1 MFQPKTYT
9 LINKMYDPRVD
20 IRLVRNQIHEWVTKL
35 DDVPAE
41 ISNIIFDNI
50 NKYIEYDVFPVLN
63 IPLYNETLEGW
74 NLVTRRNKL
83 EKEYPKEFHQVLV
96 EEKREI
102 REHYRMMKEDNPE
115 KW

>member
-9 LINKMYDPRVD
+9 LVNKMYDPRVD
-20 IRLVRNQIHEWVTKL
+20 IRSVCNQIRVWVTKL
-35 DDVPAE
+35 DDVPRE
-41 ISNIIFDNI
+41 ISNIVFDNI
-50 NKYIEYDVFPVLN
+50 DKYVDSVVFPVLD

-74 NLVTRRNKL
+74 ILVTRRNKL
-83 EKEYPKEFHQVLV
+83 DKEYPREFRQVLV

-102 REHYRMMKEDNPE
+102 REHYRMMKEDNPN

>member
-9 LINKMYDPRVD
+9 LINKMYDPIVD
-20 IRLVRNQIHEWVTKL
+20 IRTVRNEIHIWVTKL
-35 DDVPAE
+35 DDVSY
-41 ISNIIFDNI
+41 IVFDNI
-50 NKYIEYDVFPVLN
+50 DKYVESDVFPVLD

-74 NLVTRRNKL
+74 TLVTRRNKL
-83 EKEYPKEFHQVLV
+83 EKEYPREFRQVLV

-102 REHYRMMKEDNPE
+102 REHYRMMKEDCPN

>member
-9 LINKMYDPRVD
+9 LVNKRYDPRVD
-20 IRLVRNQIHEWVTKL
+20 IRSVRNQIHEWVTKL
-35 DDVPAE
+35 DDVPVE
-41 ISNIIFDNI
+41 ISNIVFDNI
-50 NKYIEYDVFPVLN
+50 DKYVDSHVFPVLD

-83 EKEYPKEFHQVLV
+83 EKEYPREFHQVLV

-102 REHYRMMKEDNPE
+102 REHYKMMKEDCPN

>member
-9 LINKMYDPRVD
+9 LINKRYDPIFD
-20 IRLVRNQIHEWVTKL
+20 IRSVRNQMREWITKL
-35 DDVPAE
+35 DDIPIKV
-41 ISNIIFDNI
+41 SNIVFDNI
-50 NKYIEYDVFPVLN
+50 DKYVDSDVFPVLD

-74 NLVTRRNKL
+74 ILVTRRNKL
-83 EKEYPKEFHQVLV
+83 EKEYPREFQQVLL

-102 REHYRMMKEDNPE
+102 REHYRMMKEDCPN

>member
-1 MFQPKTYT
+1 
-9 LINKMYDPRVD
+9 MYDPIVD
-20 IRLVRNQIHEWVTKL
+20 IRSVRNEIHIWVTKL
-35 DDVPAE
+35 DDVSD
-41 ISNIIFDNI
+41 IVFDNI
-50 NKYIEYDVFPVLN
+50 DKYVDYDVFPVLD

-83 EKEYPKEFHQVLV
+83 EKEYPREFRQVLV

-102 REHYRMMKEDNPE
+102 REHYRMMKEDCPN

>member
-9 LINKMYDPRVD
+9 LINKRYDPRVD
-20 IRLVRNQIHEWVTKL
+20 IRSVCNQIREWVTKL
-35 DDVPAE
+35 DDVQSE
-41 ISNIIFDNI
+41 ISNIVFDNI
-50 NKYIEYDVFPVLN
+50 DKYVDSNIFPVLD

-74 NLVTRRNKL
+74 RLVTRRNKL
-83 EKEYPKEFHQVLV
+83 EKEYPREFYQVLV

>member
-9 LINKMYDPRVD
+9 LINKMYDPIVN
-20 IRLVRNQIHEWVTKL
+20 IRSVRNEIRIWVTKL
-35 DDVPAE
+35 DDVSD
-41 ISNIIFDNI
+41 IVFDNI
-50 NKYIEYDVFPVLN
+50 DKYVDSVVFPVLD

-74 NLVTRRNKL
+74 SLITRRNKL
-83 EKEYPKEFHQVLV
+83 EKEYPREFHQVLV

-102 REHYRMMKEDNPE
+102 REHYRMMKEDCRN

>member
-9 LINKMYDPRVD
+9 LINKMYDPIVD
-20 IRLVRNQIHEWVTKL
+20 IRSVRNEIHIWVTKL
-35 DDVPAE
+35 DDVSD
-41 ISNIIFDNI
+41 IVFDNI
-50 NKYIEYDVFPVLN
+50 DKYVDYDVFPVLN

-74 NLVTRRNKL
+74 NLITRRNKL
-83 EKEYPKEFHQVLV
+83 EKEYPREFRQVLV

-102 REHYRMMKEDNPE
+102 REHYRMMKEDCPN

>member
-9 LINKMYDPRVD
+9 LINKRYDPRVD
-20 IRLVRNQIHEWVTKL
+20 IRSVCNQIREWVTKL
-35 DDVPAE
+35 DDVQSE
-41 ISNIIFDNI
+41 ISNIVFDNI
-50 NKYIEYDVFPVLN
+50 DKYVDSDVFPVLD

-74 NLVTRRNKL
+74 RLVTRRNKL
-83 EKEYPKEFHQVLV
+83 EKEYPREFHQVLV